1 MQYDTNKFNS
11 VLWKFYR
18 KHKRNYL
25 PWRKNTDP
33 YFVLVSEFMLQQT
46 QVKRVEEKFIQFTNI
61 FPNIQTLS
69 NAPLSDVLQHWSGLG
84 YNRRAK
90 FLRKSAKQIVEKYN
104 GKVPANVLELDALPG
119 IGVNTGGAIV
129 VYAFNVPAVFV
140 ETNIRRVFIHHF
152 FRDSVNVSD
161 SDIMKLVDKTQD
173 KKNPREWYWALMDYG
188 SQLPKIVTNPNRK
201 SKHYTKQ
208 TKFSGSLREVRGSI
222 LKTLTTSETYT
233 AEELKMQTQGDI
245 RAHYDTALDQLQK
258 EGFLVIRDGKVTIR

>member
-11 VLWKFYR
+11 ALWKFYR

-46 QVKRVEEKFIQFTNI
+46 QVTRVEEKFIQFIYI

-69 NAPLSDVLQHWSGLG
+69 NASLSEVLQHWSGLG

-90 FLRKSAKQIVEKYN
+90 FLHESAKQIVEKYN
-104 GKVPANVLELDALPG
+104 GKIPANVLQLDALPG
-119 IGVNTGGAIV
+119 IGVNTAGAIV
-129 VYAFNVPAVFV
+129 VYAFNVPAVFI

-152 FRDSVNVSD
+152 FGNREEVTDVEIV
-161 SDIMKLVDKTQD
+161 KLVEEALDRE
-173 KKNPREWYWALMDYG
+173 NPREWYWALMDYG

-222 LKTLTTSETYT
+222 LKALTTSQTYT